1 MFATGNLSG
10 VMRKFLYIH
19 LDSFSFSPVT
29 STLSSHRIQM
39 KWKEAAGYIDTL
51 RKVSK
56 WSRCSM
62 KQIYAS
68 TLYMQLENASDE
80 EKASLKAIIDQEMT

>member
-1 MFATGNLSG
+1 
-10 VMRKFLYIH
+10 
-19 LDSFSFSPVT
+19 
-29 STLSSHRIQM
+29 M

-51 RKVSK
+51 RHQSK

-68 TLYMQLENASDE
+68 MLYMQLSTASDE
-80 EKASLKAIIDQEMT
+80 DALELKETIDREMR